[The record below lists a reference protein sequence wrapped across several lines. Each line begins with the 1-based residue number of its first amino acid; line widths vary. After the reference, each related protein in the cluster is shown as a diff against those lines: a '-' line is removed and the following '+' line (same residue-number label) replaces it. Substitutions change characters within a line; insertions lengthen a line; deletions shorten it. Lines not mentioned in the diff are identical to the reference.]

1 MLRIEKKT
9 YLKDTVE
16 YEEYSENVAKLTDKE
31 KEELGIR
38 TCGGCCKRK
47 ENKKSK

>member
-9 YLKDTVE
+9 HLKDTVE

-38 TCGGCCKRK
+38 TCGGCCKKRK
-47 ENKKSK
+47 HEKSK

>member
-9 YLKDTVE
+9 HLKDTVE

-31 KEELGIR
+31 KE
-38 TCGGCCKRK
+38 
-47 ENKKSK
+47 